1 MKQIHPQ
8 TEKGRSSLTKES
20 ATATNQTSSKE
31 MIDMNKTTS
40 TPVAGLEAFTIEE
53 IRAEILRR
61 RTSVTPPAG
70 FKLEYFCTCGC
81 GCTPDDRMEED
92 CEIEGHSFEGPSNY
106 LVNSTGCQV
115 STSWN
120 PEDGISFRI
129 SNYGYNK
136 LDEYVERA
144 WTREEVEQLPE
155 MVKKVLN
162 RIDLAEARAFF
173 KRLPEPFEDEPSVED
188 LYWLAKDNNLKAPEV
203 FQAYMELTNGGA
215 K

>member
-1 MKQIHPQ
+1 MKPIHPQ
-8 TEKGRSSLTKES
+8 IEKGRSTLAKES
-20 ATATNQTSSKE
+20 ATATNQTHNKE
-31 MIDMNKTTS
+31 MIDMNKTTF
-40 TPVAGLEAFTIEE
+40 TAVAGLEAFTTEE
-53 IRAEILRR
+53 ILAEILRR
-61 RTSVTPPAG
+61 STSVTPPAG

-92 CEIEGHSFEGPSNY
+92 CEIEGHSFEGPSTH
-106 LVNSTGCQV
+106 LTNSTGCQV
-115 STSWN
+115 NTSWN

-155 MVKKVLN
+155 MVKKVLS
-162 RIDLAEARAFF
+162 RIDLAEAKAF
-173 KRLPEPFEDEPSVED
+173 LEANPEPFKKEPTVTDLAEMADE
-188 LYWLAKDNNLKAPEV
+188 NNLKAPEL
-203 FQAYMELTNGGA
+203 FRAYMELTNGGA